1 MKAVI
6 VFTGT
11 GPILILT
18 SYPSI
23 EDTNFVNKLKAKGI
37 RKFISFEVPVDQCKG
52 LYGYNYHD
60 IVEDLQKTND
70 MRVLDFDGHHIFN
83 NFSLKKMGP
92 PFIYEEDEETET

>member
-6 VFTGT
+6 VFAGT

-23 EDTNFVNKLKAKGI
+23 DDPNFINKLKVKWI
-37 RKFISFEVPVDQCKG
+37 KKFIAFEVPIDQCKN
-52 LYGYNYHD
+52 LYGSSYHN
-60 IVEDLQKTND
+60 IVEDLHEDLQKIGD

-83 NFSLKKMGP
+83 NFSLKKIGT
-92 PFIYEEDEETET
+92 PFIFEE

>member
-18 SYPSI
+18 TYPSL
-23 EDTNFVNKLKAKGI
+23 DDPNFVNKLKTKGI
-37 RKFISFEVPVDQCKG
+37 KKFISFEVDVEKCKD
-52 LYGYNYHD
+52 LYGYNYTD
-60 IVEDLQKTND
+60 IVEDLQGKDD

-83 NFSLKKMGP
+83 NFSLKKMGT
-92 PFIYEEDEETET
+92 PFVFEE